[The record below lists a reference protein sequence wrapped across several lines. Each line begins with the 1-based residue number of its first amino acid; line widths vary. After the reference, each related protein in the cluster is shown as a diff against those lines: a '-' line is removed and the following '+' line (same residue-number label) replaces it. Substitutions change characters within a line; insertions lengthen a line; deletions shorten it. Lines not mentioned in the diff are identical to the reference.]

1 MKTNCTY
8 LPYDKIAWFSGI
20 AIDYIKANEKL
31 LPFYKYAASTEGI
44 RESIEARKQF
54 PQQRTVLVQ
63 ELQKQ
68 YEGLPLAETL
78 NINIQL
84 LLRENTFT
92 VTTAHQPNIFTGP
105 LYFIYKILHTIK
117 LADVLQK
124 QMPEY
129 NFVPVYYMGS
139 EDADLDELGSIN
151 IDGVNYKWNTDQT
164 GAVGRMKVDTAFLQ
178 LIVQMQGQLGV
189 LPHGNELLDFFKHT
203 YTKGKT
209 IQQATLELVNY
220 LFGNYGL
227 VVLIPDNDNLKSLF
241 HAVLEKELKEQFSY
255 QAVNATIAA
264 LEKNYKVQAGG
275 RALNLFYLKENRRER
290 IEKEADLY
298 RVDALGLNFSEQE
311 ILTELNDHPER
322 FSPNVILR
330 GAFQETILPNIAFIG
345 GGGELA
351 YWLELKNVFDA
362 VNIPYPVLLLRNS
375 FLVAE
380 EKWIQK
386 TKELGLSLND
396 LFQPAFEIM
405 HRIVE
410 ARSSNQFALNGE
422 LKKVEDLYN
431 QIGLLAGSID
441 KTLNNHVA
449 ALKTKAIKRLQELEK
464 KMLRA
469 EKRKFEAEHRHLE
482 KLKSALFPDNS
493 LQERVEN
500 MSIFYAKYGNALID
514 IILRHSLTLEQ
525 QFAILELTPD

>member
-1 MKTNCTY
+1 
-8 LPYDKIAWFSGI
+8 
-20 AIDYIKANEKL
+20 
-31 LPFYKYAASTEGI
+31 
-44 RESIEARKQF
+44 
-54 PQQRTVLVQ
+54 
-63 ELQKQ
+63 
-68 YEGLPLAETL
+68 
-78 NINIQL
+78 
-84 LLRENTFT
+84 
-92 VTTAHQPNIFTGP
+92 
-105 LYFIYKILHTIK
+105 
-117 LADVLQK
+117 
-124 QMPEY
+124 
-129 NFVPVYYMGS
+129 
-139 EDADLDELGSIN
+139 
-151 IDGVNYKWNTDQT
+151 
-164 GAVGRMKVDTAFLQ
+164 
-178 LIVQMQGQLGV
+178 
-189 LPHGNELLDFFKHT
+189 
-203 YTKGKT
+203 
-209 IQQATLELVNY
+209 LVNY

-227 VVLIPDNDNLKSLF
+227 VVVIPDNANLKSLF

-290 IEKEADLY
+290 IEKEADHY
-298 RVDALGLNFSEQE
+298 RVDALGLNFTEQK
-311 ILTELNDHPER
+311 ILIELNDHPER

-362 VNIPYPVLLLRNS
+362 VDIPYPVLLLRNS

-396 LFQPAFEIM
+396 LFQPAFDIM

-431 QIGLLAGSID
+431 QIGLLAGAVD

-449 ALKTKAIKRLQELEK
+449 ALKTKAVKRLQELEK

-482 KLKSALFPDNS
+482 KLKSALFPNNS

-500 MSIFYAKYGNALID
+500 MSVFYAKYGNAFID
-514 IILRHSLTLEQ
+514 ILLRHSLTIEQ
-525 QFAILELTPD
+525 QFAILELTAD